1 MWIGSVSE
9 FGIRTCEIK
18 RKWISPASELQVMQL
33 WKSSSIT
40 ARCWVLLLSE
50 LVFSSPA
57 FKTSSPPQKSDP
69 PSTAQLIIGSR
80 DGNLRDILHSTNLWW
95 KRQILLANSG
105 CLYPCSWAT
114 MVEAMPEHLA
124 NFSMFSIFRA
134 SSKMH
139 MIQKKLETCLF
150 CTVNKKTWQN
160 QHGHQTLLTKAGR
173 LRFEITP
180 TGVHNSPTVSNF
192 SS

>member
-1 MWIGSVSE
+1 MLSVVVE
-9 FGIRTCEIK
+9 WAC
-18 RKWISPASELQVMQL
+18 LQFTSL
-33 WKSSSIT
+33 
-40 ARCWVLLLSE
+40 
-50 LVFSSPA
+50 
-57 FKTSSPPQKSDP
+57 KTSSPPQKSDP

-95 KRQILLANSG
+95 KRQNLLANSG

-139 MIQKKLETCLF
+139 MIQKNLKHVFMYGKKKNMAKPAWHQDFVDQGRWASICNHSNWGTQQPYYPLE
-150 CTVNKKTWQN
+150 V
-160 QHGHQTLLTKAGR
+160 
-173 LRFEITP
+173 
-180 TGVHNSPTVSNF
+180 
-192 SS
+192 

>member
-33 WKSSSIT
+33 WKSSSIR

-95 KRQILLANSG
+95 KRQNLLANSG

-139 MIQKKLETCLF
+139 MIQKNLKHVF
-150 CTVNKKTWQN
+150 MYGKKK
-160 QHGHQTLLTKAGR
+160 HGKTSMTPRLCWPRPVGFDLQSLQLGYTTALLPPGSLT
-173 LRFEITP
+173 
-180 TGVHNSPTVSNF
+180 
-192 SS
+192 